1 MLIDVDDIKVGRRIR
16 SETGDL
22 GPLMDS
28 MGRNGLL
35 HPITVNGK
43 NALIA
48 GWRRLEAA
56 KRLGWKTIDAV
67 VLAETDR
74 VRELEIELEENAVRS
89 ALSDGELMTGY
100 RRLEKAK
107 NPGFFAKLWG
117 AITNFFARTMK
128 KT

>member
-1 MLIDVDDIKVGRRIR
+1 MLIDVDEVKVGRRIR

-43 NALIA
+43 NALVA

-67 VLAETDR
+67 VLDETDR

-107 NPGFFAKLWG
+107 TPGFFAKLWG
-117 AITNFFARTMK
+117 AITSFFKGTIK